1 MRATLRLRVIIWT
14 LAWILLASASQVFLR
29 EAVAADPVKVGFS
42 MGLTGA
48 NAPNGKQLLI
58 ALEIWR
64 DDVNAKGGLQGRPV
78 ELVYYDDQTNPSNEN
93 NIYTKLLDVDKVD
106 LILGPYGTNQISAAL
121 PILAPRN
128 LTTIG
133 ILGTAANSEVHYKN
147 YFSMIPLGPDPK
159 REFSRGFFELAAA
172 QNPKPK
178 TVAIVGADAEFGKN
192 ATDGARDNAKAAGL
206 TIVYDQRYPPAIT
219 DLSPIVR
226 AIKATNPDIVFV
238 GAYPPDSVGFVRAA
252 NEAGLTP
259 KMMGGTMIG
268 LLATPLKIQ
277 MGPLMNGYL
286 NNAEVFVPIPT
297 FKFTGVQALLDKYRE
312 RAKGQGVDPF
322 GFNFAPYGYAA
333 GQVLAAAVEGTKSF
347 NHAKIAEYMRT
358 HTFETVAGQIKFG
371 KDGEWAKP
379 RMVVTQWQNVTGNDL
394 GQVTDLKKWVV
405 VWPPEHKTGNMIYPF
420 EAARK

>member
-1 MRATLRLRVIIWT
+1 MRATLRLRVAIWT
-14 LAWILLASASQVFLR
+14 LAWIVLASASQSFLR

-42 MGLTGA
+42 LGLTGA

-64 DDVNAKGGLQGRPV
+64 DDVNAKGGLQGRPI
-78 ELVYYDDQTNPSNEN
+78 ELVYYYDQTNPANEN

-172 QNPKPK
+172 QKPKPK

-192 ATDGARDNAKAAGL
+192 ATDGARENAKAAGL

-226 AIKATNPDIVFV
+226 AIKASNPDIVFV

-252 NEAGLTP
+252 NEAGLMP

-277 MGPLMNGYL
+277 MGPLMNGYM

-297 FKFTGVQALLDKYRE
+297 FNFPGVRAVLDKYRE
-312 RAKGQGVDPF
+312 RAKGQGVDPY
-322 GFNFAPYGYAA
+322 GYNFAPYGYAA
-333 GQVLAAAVEGTKSF
+333 GQVLAAAVEGTKGF
-347 NHAKIAEYMRT
+347 NHAKIAEYIRT
-358 HTFETVAGQIKFG
+358 HAFETVVGQIRFG

-405 VWPPEHKTGNMIYPF
+405 VWPPEHKTGNLIYPF
-420 EAARK
+420 ESARK

>member
-1 MRATLRLRVIIWT
+1 MRATLRLRVTIWT
-14 LAWILLASASQVFLR
+14 LAWILLASAPLAFLR

-178 TVAIVGADAEFGKN
+178 TIAIVGADAEFGKN
-192 ATDGARDNAKAAGL
+192 ATEGARDNAKAAGL
-206 TIVYDQRYPPAIT
+206 TIVYDQRYPPAST
-219 DLSPIVR
+219 DMTPVVR

-252 NEAGLTP
+252 SEAGLTP

-297 FKFTGVQALLDKYRE
+297 FNFPGVRALLDKYRE

-322 GFNFAPYGYAA
+322 GYNFAPYGYAA

-347 NHAKIAEYMRT
+347 NHAKIAEYIRT
-358 HTFETVAGQIKFG
+358 HAFETVAGQIRFG

-420 EAARK
+420 ESARK